1 MNESIKNKVLE
12 IMALAV
18 EFNSA
23 ETKTELTDDKPTF
36 FVDFSGHICALE
48 VNIHP
53 EGWSRDK
60 IGKAKYLETY
70 LDKYN
75 TEENLDSIL
84 SEMKKTISD
93 WVNKN
98 NENA

>member
-1 MNESIKNKVLE
+1 MNERIKNKVLE

-18 EFNSA
+18 EFNNTA
-23 ETKTELTDDKPTF
+23 TKTELTDDKPTF
-36 FVDFSGHICALE
+36 FVNFSGHICELE

-60 IGKAKYLETY
+60 TDKTKYLETY

-75 TEENLDSIL
+75 AEENLDSIL
-84 SEMKKTISD
+84 SEMKNTISN
-93 WVNKN
+93 WENKN
-98 NENA
+98 NESA

>member
-18 EFNSA
+18 EFNNTA
-23 ETKTELTDDKPTF
+23 TKTELTGDKPTF
-36 FVDFSGHICALE
+36 FVYFSGHVCLLH
-48 VNIHP
+48 VHVYP
-53 EGWSRDK
+53 EGWSEDK
-60 IGKAKYLETY
+60 IGKVKCLETY

-75 TEENLDSIL
+75 AEENLDNIL
-84 SEMKKTISD
+84 NEMKKAISD
-93 WVNKN
+93 WENKN

>member
-18 EFNSA
+18 EFNNT
-23 ETKTELTDDKPTF
+23 ETTTELTDDKPTF
-36 FVDFSGHICALE
+36 FVDFSGHICELE
-48 VNIHP
+48 VHIHP

-60 IGKAKYLETY
+60 IDKVKYLETY

-75 TEENLDSIL
+75 AEENLDNIL
-84 SEMKKTISD
+84 NEMKNTISD
-93 WVNKN
+93 W
-98 NENA
+98 ENRK